1 MAAMISSI
9 SSFSASSLL
18 RQRMGWQTAR
28 TRAAHHRQPLQPITH
43 QLLVSL
49 LEKQSVQS
57 SLGKRYPFT
66 AIHQRTILST
76 SLRLSSSDTH
86 TDASSTTT
94 TTYGSSAVRSM
105 RPTTNTTDLSNTKL
119 QLLSFYRF
127 IPISQPESVRDV
139 LFERLKEIDGLT
151 GTVYIAEEGINAQFS
166 VPVGEPLDEL
176 LLAFGNEGEEGCSL
190 PFNAFQESPPNMGNI
205 VDGTTP
211 TFDRLIIRTRDCIL
225 RDGIVQGDGNTFDWT
240 DAGVELEPSEWDA
253 QLRQGIVDKTNA
265 EGKSIQLLDCR
276 NTYES
281 DQGSFVSSIPLNT
294 QTFSETWS
302 ALDSQ
307 VESQSLDPS
316 EPVYIFCTG
325 GIRCVK
331 VGAYLKT
338 YEVCCT
344 ALLDINDGTKRM
356 ATHIRTMKRKAQI
369 HCGLEKTF
377 CLTSEDLPRV
387 RTNPT
392 RYNTTARLH

>member
-1 MAAMISSI
+1 MSFTLGAMRSNCEFVVHTSSFFFSPLSPLSLLPAPTMHPPRLLLQNVFMAAMISSI

-166 VPVGEPLDEL
+166 
-176 LLAFGNEGEEGCSL
+176 
-190 PFNAFQESPPNMGNI
+190 
-205 VDGTTP
+205 
-211 TFDRLIIRTRDCIL
+211 R
-225 RDGIVQGDGNTFDWT
+225 
-240 DAGVELEPSEWDA
+240 
-253 QLRQGIVDKTNA
+253 
-265 EGKSIQLLDCR
+265 
-276 NTYES
+276 
-281 DQGSFVSSIPLNT
+281 
-294 QTFSETWS
+294 SETRS
-302 ALDSQ
+302 
-307 VESQSLDPS
+307 
-316 EPVYIFCTG
+316 
-325 GIRCVK
+325 
-331 VGAYLKT
+331 
-338 YEVCCT
+338 
-344 ALLDINDGTKRM
+344 
-356 ATHIRTMKRKAQI
+356 
-369 HCGLEKTF
+369 
-377 CLTSEDLPRV
+377 
-387 RTNPT
+387 
-392 RYNTTARLH
+392 